1 MLRTNISTSKKKYS
15 TISNRWNGNGLKEK
29 SRKTLENGIFYAFS
43 NIFGNASKLFFWG
56 IYRFFIRFQ
65 NYISYSAFY
74 GSYIFEGFPNIF
86 NLFPLISYSYPVF
99 RKSFK
104 LLICWSDFFFFDPF
118 PRMFGLFPRMFG
130 LFPVLNSQFVNQ
142 FPTVVGDYINTMK
155 TTVDFNFDF
164 NQSAK
169 QHG

>member
-1 MLRTNISTSKKKYS
+1 MLSQTFSEMPQNYFFEEFTVFLSVSRIIYP
-15 TISNRWNGNGLKEK
+15 IPLFMGHIFLKDFPIY
-29 SRKTLENGIFYAFS
+29 LICFL
-43 NIFGNASKLFFWG
+43 LFL
-56 IYRFFIRFQ
+56 IRIRFSEKAL
-65 NYISYSAFY
+65 NYQFVDRISF
-74 GSYIFEGFPNIF
+74 FP
-86 NLFPLISYSYPVF
+86 
-99 RKSFK
+99 
-104 LLICWSDFFFFDPF
+104 DPF

>member
-1 MLRTNISTSKKKYS
+1 
-15 TISNRWNGNGLKEK
+15 
-29 SRKTLENGIFYAFS
+29 
-43 NIFGNASKLFFWG
+43 
-56 IYRFFIRFQ
+56 
-65 NYISYSAFY
+65 
-74 GSYIFEGFPNIF
+74 
-86 NLFPLISYSYPVF
+86 
-99 RKSFK
+99 
-104 LLICWSDFFFFDPF
+104 
-118 PRMFGLFPRMFG
+118 MFGLFPRMFG